1 MLYVYDNDIEKN
13 LKNIYSLEV
22 NIMKN
27 LVKWLTVIIFI
38 SLLIFMY
45 FYFQREEANERSDE
59 QLLDEEES
67 YDNYLDNLEQPL
79 DTRLTYEKEML
90 FVYVQE
96 MNNFALKEIPLDDL
110 VVDEISFNE
119 ETEAIY
125 FYNEN
130 NIPQSSTELIVLY
143 EAYNLDFL
151 LLQDINYSTNASERI
166 QFTDILFSDID
177 DEFQPVNNENRLFLD
192 EAIAI
197 EQVGETDTVRVEF
210 NEQSFELKRGE
221 YKDFILEK
229 DDKKSR
235 ILIRN
240 FGHWETV
247 NMKYEITE

>member
-110 VVDEISFNE
+110 VVDEISF
-119 ETEAIY
+119 
-125 FYNEN
+125 
-130 NIPQSSTELIVLY
+130 
-143 EAYNLDFL
+143 
-151 LLQDINYSTNASERI
+151 
-166 QFTDILFSDID
+166 
-177 DEFQPVNNENRLFLD
+177 
-192 EAIAI
+192 
-197 EQVGETDTVRVEF
+197 
-210 NEQSFELKRGE
+210 
-221 YKDFILEK
+221 
-229 DDKKSR
+229 
-235 ILIRN
+235 
-240 FGHWETV
+240 
-247 NMKYEITE
+247 